1 MFNSSCCHKWLLS
14 LHCLID
20 AQSESDLLTSVIQ
33 REEKRNNLFEI
44 QFSTVLCVGLPKAG
58 KTSFCNLLMGKGT
71 QVVSSGN
78 THTIY
83 IKKSS
88 PSTPDKES
96 KWKEI
101 NSDELLGII
110 HQLNHYK
117 TSSLHV
123 KNNKEQGIINDGE
136 KWEVLLLLD
145 YNIPSSALGLLQP
158 SVVTFVTYKMLGGDF
173 SFDNPCA
180 FIKSENKFPKFVK
193 KILASSCVTR
203 ESKFDE
209 LKISDECGD
218 TRTSYTVFVGIM
230 NDSASSGSYEKEKDV
245 INRGLHAV
253 KEHINCSSR
262 EFPLSFW
269 YEGKDTYLYLVNLAE
284 QKEQSIENLRK
295 GLDRDIAQNS
305 AHKMPIIWV
314 LFYFKLCK
322 LCFETKQS
330 YAYYSVVF
338 EDLWKAGCN
347 NYSENEFKLALH
359 FFHELGV
366 LFYFDTVKGLK
377 DYIFIDCLWIFEKLN
392 YLLSGF
398 EDSKHDYVAKEVLKH
413 EGLLQSKIIKQI
425 KFEGPGNMK
434 LQTFVNLLKHLKYV
448 APLNQNDYFMPS
460 ILEVYKS
467 SLDICKHYGS
477 VQSTPLLV
485 TFSSG
490 SLHPSV
496 FCYLA
501 AYMMKT
507 NKWEELKFKKQQHT
521 FKDLIIFSIGIE
533 QYVCISDK
541 TFFLEIRLHS
551 NSKSNVNWHNSM
563 YKFIQQAL
571 GVVCHNLQ
579 LSAKDCKYGF
589 LCHSCE
595 VGEEDHMMVVEEYKD
610 NCAYCCKGNKTKKL
624 STSHIVWFEV
634 RYVCML

>member
-1 MFNSSCCHKWLLS
+1 
-14 LHCLID
+14 
-20 AQSESDLLTSVIQ
+20 
-33 REEKRNNLFEI
+33 
-44 QFSTVLCVGLPKAG
+44 
-58 KTSFCNLLMGKGT
+58 MGKGT

-78 THTIY
+78 THTIF

-88 PSTPDKES
+88 PSAPGKES

-101 NSDELLGII
+101 NSDEVLGII
-110 HQLNHYK
+110 DQLNHYK
-117 TSSLHV
+117 ASSRDSKQRTKQV
-123 KNNKEQGIINDGE
+123 QGIINKEQRIINDGE

-145 YNIPSSALGLLQP
+145 YNIPLSALGLLQP

-173 SFDNPCA
+173 SFDNPST
-180 FIKSENKFPKFVK
+180 FLKSENKFPKFVK
-193 KILASSCVTR
+193 ELLASRCITR

-230 NDSASSGSYEKEKDV
+230 NNSASSGSYEKEKHV
-245 INRGLHAV
+245 INRSLHAV
-253 KEHINCSSR
+253 KKRINCSSC

-269 YEGKDTYLYLVNLAE
+269 YEGKDTYLHLVNLAE
-284 QKEQSIENLRK
+284 QKEQTIENLRK
-295 GLDRDIAQNS
+295 GLDKEITQNS
-305 AHKMPIIWV
+305 AHKMPITWV

-322 LCFETKQS
+322 LCVETKQS
-330 YAYYSVVF
+330 YAYYNDVF
-338 EDLWKAGCN
+338 EDLWKAGCS
-347 NYSENEFKLALH
+347 NYIENEFKLALH

-366 LFYFDTVKGLK
+366 LFYFDTVEGLK
-377 DYIFIDCLWIFEKLN
+377 DYIFINCLWIFEKLD

-398 EDSKHDYVAKEVLKH
+398 EDSKHDYDAKEVLKH

-434 LQTFVNLLKHLKYV
+434 LQTFVNLLKHFKYI
-448 APLNQNDYFMPS
+448 APLNQNEYFMPS

-467 SLDICKHYGS
+467 NLDISKHYGNL
-477 VQSTPLLV
+477 QYNPLLV

-490 SLHPSV
+490 SLHPSI

-507 NKWEELKFKKQQHT
+507 NKWGETNKWDRELKFKKQQHI
-521 FKDLIIFSIGIE
+521 FKDLIIFSIGVE

-541 TFFLEIRLHS
+541 TFFLEVRLHS

-563 YKFIQQAL
+563 YKFIQHAL
-571 GVVCHNLQ
+571 DVVCRDLP

-589 LCHSCE
+589 LCRSCE
-595 VGEEDHMMVVEEYKD
+595 VGAEDHMMVVEEYKD
-610 NCAYCCKGNKTKKL
+610 SCAYCCKSNKTKKL
-624 STSHIVWFEV
+624 SKSHIVWFEV
-634 RYVCML
+634 CYICVCILNSHVHTLYIIMYIIDT